1 MLDDDEVMAGEC
13 AASRPEVERLAAGG
27 LLPPDL
33 QALAD
38 AALQRYQQGEDSSVS
53 HLERTH

>member
-13 AASRPEVERLAAGG
+13 ASSRPEVERLAAGG

-33 QALAD
+33 QAAAD
-38 AALQRYQQGEDSSVS
+38 AALERYRQLEQQGGAAAA
-53 HLERTH
+53 